1 MLKNYLG
8 CLVLILLLTACA
20 GPASRVDINQVEPI
34 VPVVEEP
41 APPQTPGSLWTESRG
56 GMFVDMKGRTVGDI
70 VTVVISENAS
80 ASKEA
85 TTETDRKS
93 TMSAGITNV
102 FGLEK
107 YISQL
112 GNSAIDPTAL
122 VNATTTNDFEGGG
135 KTERKENLVA
145 TLTTQVVE
153 VLPNG
158 NLRIEGNKTVTV
170 NNEMQIVK
178 LSGIIRQADV
188 SPGNIVNSRH
198 ILNARIA
205 YVGEGVISDKQQ
217 QGWLVRGLDA
227 VWPF

>member
-1 MLKNYLG
+1 MAKKLFILIS
-8 CLVLILLLTACA
+8 LVALLSACA
-20 GPASRVDINQVEPI
+20 GPASRVDIHKVEPI
-34 VPVVEEP
+34 VPVISEP
-41 APPQTPGSLWTESRG
+41 LPPQTAGSLWTESRG
-56 GMFVDMKGRTVGDI
+56 GLFVDMKGRTVGDI
-70 VTVVISENAS
+70 ITVLIVERAS

-93 TMSAGITNV
+93 TMSAGIPN
-102 FGLEK
+102 FLGLEK
-107 YISQL
+107 YIGQI
-112 GNSAIDPTAL
+112 GNDVISNTAL
-122 VNATTTNDFEGGG
+122 VNASTENDFEGGG
-135 KTERKENLVA
+135 KTARREDLSA
-145 TLTTQVVE
+145 TLTTQIIE

-158 NLRIEGNKTVTV
+158 NLRIEGTKTVTV

-178 LSGIIRQADV
+178 LSGIVRPADV
-188 SPGNIVNSRH
+188 SPGNIVDSKN

>member
-1 MLKNYLG
+1 MMKYE
-8 CLVLILLLTACA
+8 LLLISIVLLLSGCI
-20 GPASRVDINQVEPI
+20 GPASQVDLSKVEPI
-34 VPVVEEP
+34 TPIITEP
-41 APPQTPGSLWTESRG
+41 APPQTTGSLWTESRG

-70 VTVVISENAS
+70 ITVVIIENAS

-93 TMSAGITNV
+93 TMSAGVTNL

-107 YISQL
+107 YIGQI
-112 GNSAIDPTAL
+112 GNDAIN
-122 VNATTTNDFEGGG
+122 NASLIKAATENDFEGGG
-135 KTERKENLVA
+135 KTERKETLAA
-145 TLTTQVVE
+145 TLTTQIIE

-170 NNEMQIVK
+170 NNEMQIVT
-178 LSGIIRQADV
+178 LSGIVRSADV
-188 SPGNIVNSRH
+188 SPRNIVDSQN

-205 YVGEGVISDKQQ
+205 YVGKGVISDKQQ

>member
-1 MLKNYLG
+1 MIRTL
-8 CLVLILLLTACA
+8 CLVSLVVLLGACA
-20 GPASRVDINQVEPI
+20 GPAKNIDLSEVKP
-34 VPVVEEP
+34 VPPVMQEQL
-41 APPQTPGSLWTESRG
+41 PPQTAGSLWTESRG
-56 GMFVDMKGRTVGDI
+56 GLFQDMKGRTVGDI
-70 VTVVISENAS
+70 ITVVIVENAS

-85 TTETDRKS
+85 STATDRS
-93 TMSAGITNV
+93 SGMSAGIGNV
-102 FGLEK
+102 LGLEK
-107 YISQL
+107 YIEQI
-112 GNSAIDPTAL
+112 GNNALDLNSL
-122 VNATTTNDFEGGG
+122 VNADVENSFDGGG
-135 KTERKENLVA
+135 KTSRKENLVA

-170 NNEMQIVK
+170 NSETQIVK
-178 LSGIIRQADV
+178 LTGTIRPSDV
-188 SPGNIVNSRH
+188 SPRNLVDSQN

>member
-1 MLKNYLG
+1 MVKNTFF
-8 CLVLILLLTACA
+8 LVLLVLLLGACA
-20 GPASRVDINQVEPI
+20 GPASRVDLNDVEPI
-34 VPVVEEP
+34 APIITEP
-41 APPQTPGSLWTESRG
+41 APPQTAGSLWTESRG
-56 GMFVDMKGRTVGDI
+56 GMFVDIKGRTVGDI
-70 VTVVISENAS
+70 ITVVIIENAS

-107 YISQL
+107 YLSQL
-112 GNSAIDPTAL
+112 GNSALDPTAL
-122 VNATTTNDFEGGG
+122 VNASTTNDFEGGG
-135 KTERKENLVA
+135 KTARKENLVA

-153 VLPNG
+153 VLPND
-158 NLRIEGNKTVTV
+158 NLKIEGNKTVTV

-178 LSGIIRQADV
+178 LSGIVRSADV
-188 SPGNIVNSRH
+188 SPRNIVDSKN

-217 QGWLVRGLDA
+217 QGWLVRALDQ

>member
-1 MLKNYLG
+1 MLKNCFFLML
-8 CLVLILLLTACA
+8 LVFLSACA
-20 GPASRVDINQVEPI
+20 GPASRVDINHVEPV
-34 VPVVEEP
+34 VPLVTEP

-56 GMFVDMKGRTVGDI
+56 GMFIDLRGRTVGDI
-70 VTVVISENAS
+70 VTVVIAENAS

-85 TTETDRKS
+85 TTETDRS
-93 TMSAGITNV
+93 SSMSAGLSNF

-112 GNSAIDPTAL
+112 GNSAIDPTVL
-122 VNATTTNDFEGGG
+122 VNATTSNDFEGGG

-153 VLPNG
+153 LLPNG

-178 LSGIIRQADV
+178 LTGTIRQADI
-188 SPGNIVNSRH
+188 SPGNIVNSKH